1 MLSRF
6 RMGLKLMGETF
17 GILKKDKELLLFP
30 IVSGIITL
38 IIVATFFVPLAFMGF
53 FTSSTGTTGGQI
65 LMFAVLFIFYLV
77 TYFVV
82 IFFNVGL
89 ISCAKIRIDGGDPRF
104 ADGITA
110 AKSHFGSILTWA
122 AISATIGVILQI
134 IRGDNDNF
142 LMSIIS
148 SLIGAAW
155 SLVTFFVIP
164 VMIFENQGA
173 IDAIKESWK
182 LFKRTW
188 GETVVGGFSLGMI
201 YIPAI
206 LLIVLSFGVLSFG
219 SFELFM
225 VAISISVF
233 LLIATAILHSALQG
247 IFVIVMYI
255 YAKTGVVAEGIS
267 RDIVENALVPKRGLL
282 SGRGGGNI

>member
-1 MLSRF
+1 
-6 RMGLKLMGETF
+6 MGLKLMGETF
-17 GILKKDKELLLFP
+17 AILKKDKELVLFP

-38 IIVATFFVPLAFMGF
+38 IIVATFFVPFVFMGI
-53 FTSSTGTTGGQI
+53 FTSAIGTTAGQI
-65 LMFAVLFIFYLV
+65 FMFAVLFIFYLV

-89 ISCAKIRIDGGDPRF
+89 ISCAKIRIDGGDPTF
-104 ADGITA
+104 GDGITA

-122 AISATIGVILQI
+122 AISATVGVILQI
-134 IRGDNDNF
+134 IRGDSDNF
-142 LMSIIS
+142 LMSILS

-164 VMIFENQGA
+164 VMIFENMGA
-173 IDAIKESWK
+173 IDAIKESW
-182 LFKRTW
+182 TW
-188 GETVVGGFSLGMI
+188 GETVIGGFSLGI
-201 YIPAI
+201 IFIPAI

-247 IFVIVMYI
+247 IFVTVMYT

-267 RDIVENALVPKRGLL
+267 REMIENAFVPKRGLL

>member
-6 RMGLKLMGETF
+6 KMGLKLMGETF
-17 GILKKDKELLLFP
+17 AILKKDKELVLFP

-38 IIVATFFVPLAFMGF
+38 IIVATFFVPFVFMGI
-53 FTSSTGTTGGQI
+53 FTSAIGTTAGQI
-65 LMFAVLFIFYLV
+65 FMFAVLFIFYLV

-89 ISCAKIRIDGGDPRF
+89 ISCAKIRIDGGDPTF
-104 ADGITA
+104 GDGITA

-122 AISATIGVILQI
+122 AISATVGVILQI
-134 IRGDNDNF
+134 IRGDSDNF
-142 LMSIIS
+142 LMSILS

-164 VMIFENQGA
+164 VMIFENMGA
-173 IDAIKESWK
+173 IDAIKESWT

-188 GETVVGGFSLGMI
+188 GETVIGGFSLGI
-201 YIPAI
+201 IFIPAI

-247 IFVIVMYI
+247 IFVTVMYT

-267 RDIVENALVPKRGLL
+267 REMIENAFVPKRGLL